1 MPLTSIEPPGAPV
14 SSRLAEIRRKI
25 RDRYYDRPEV
35 RRVLSRLILRQLT
48 RSSPKPER
56 GRPESA

>member
-1 MPLTSIEPPGAPV
+1 MPQTSIDAPPEAT
-14 SSRLAEIRRKI
+14 SRMAEIRRRI

-35 RRVLSRLILRQLT
+35 RRVLTHLLLR
-48 RSSPKPER
+48 RMAREGGGKER